1 MDKEKQSLF
10 ECLTWCSLKELP
22 KEDDGKDIYIAAV
35 IKVRKADT
43 TVSYAAVK
51 RDVDGTDK
59 IIKDFGSCAV
69 IREVLGKYP
78 YKFLNAEY
86 MPKLKDFTRK
96 SMVNFLARTMQ
107 RTAEDFDGNSDR
119 ELYNLIVARAM
130 EKQLEKDNIYA
141 DKRD

>member
-1 MDKEKQSLF
+1 MDKEKQSLL
-10 ECLTWCSLKELP
+10 ECLAWCSLKELP

-35 IKVRKADT
+35 IKVKKADT

-51 RDVDGTDK
+51 RDTDGTDK
-59 IIKDFGSCAV
+59 IIKDFGTCAV

-86 MPKLKDFTRK
+86 MPKLKDFSRK

-107 RTAEDFDGNSDR
+107 KTADDFDDITDK
-119 ELYNLIVARAM
+119 ELYNIIVSKAM
-130 EKQLEKDNIYA
+130 EKQLKKDNIYA
-141 DKRD
+141 GK

>member
-1 MDKEKQSLF
+1 MDKEKQSLL
-10 ECLTWCSLKELP
+10 ECLNWSSLKELP

-35 IKVRKADT
+35 RKVKKADT

-51 RDVDGTDK
+51 RDTDGTDK
-59 IIKDFGSCAV
+59 IIKDFGTCAV

-86 MPKLKDFTRK
+86 MPKLKDFSRK

-107 RTAEDFDGNSDR
+107 KTADDFDGITDK
-119 ELYNLIVARAM
+119 ELYNIIVSKAM
-130 EKQLEKDNIYA
+130 EKQLKKDNIYA
-141 DKRD
+141 GK

>member
-1 MDKEKQSLF
+1 MDKEKQSLL

-35 IKVRKADT
+35 IKVKKADT

-51 RDVDGTDK
+51 RDTDGTDK
-59 IIKDFGSCAV
+59 IIKDFGTCAV

-86 MPKLKDFTRK
+86 MPKLKDFSRK
-96 SMVNFLARTMQ
+96 SMVNFLARTTQ
-107 RTAEDFDGNSDR
+107 KTADDFDGITDK
-119 ELYNLIVARAM
+119 ELYNIIVSKAM
-130 EKQLEKDNIYA
+130 EKQLKIDSIYA
-141 DKRD
+141 GK

>member
-1 MDKEKQSLF
+1 MDKEKQSLL

-59 IIKDFGSCAV
+59 IIKDFGTCAV
-69 IREVLGKYP
+69 IREVPLQVPQRRVY
-78 YKFLNAEY
+78 AE
-86 MPKLKDFTRK
+86 
-96 SMVNFLARTMQ
+96 
-107 RTAEDFDGNSDR
+107 AERLHAEVDG
-119 ELYNLIVARAM
+119 EFPC
-130 EKQLEKDNIYA
+130 A
-141 DKRD
+141 DDAADGRGF

>member
-1 MDKEKQSLF
+1 M
-10 ECLTWCSLKELP
+10 
-22 KEDDGKDIYIAAV
+22 
-35 IKVRKADT
+35 IKVKKADT

-51 RDVDGTDK
+51 RDTDGTDK
-59 IIKDFGSCAV
+59 IIRDFGTCAV

-86 MPKLKDFTRK
+86 MPKLKDFSRK

-107 RTAEDFDGNSDR
+107 KTADDFDGITDK
-119 ELYNLIVARAM
+119 ELYNIIVSKAM
-130 EKQLEKDNIYA
+130 EKQLKKDNIYA

>member
-1 MDKEKQSLF
+1 MDKEKQSLL

-35 IKVRKADT
+35 IKVLKADT

-51 RDVDGTDK
+51 RDTDGTDK
-59 IIKDFGSCAV
+59 IIKDFGTCAV

-86 MPKLKDFTRK
+86 MPKLKDFSRK

-107 RTAEDFDGNSDR
+107 KTADDFDGITDK
-119 ELYNLIVARAM
+119 ELYKIIVSKGM
-130 EKQLEKDNIYA
+130 EKQLKKDNIYA
-141 DKRD
+141 GK